1 MDRVKGANRLATPSL
16 NIAHRQTYFDL
27 APYCV
32 FKQSESSPIFGNGQ
46 IFLKLQAL
54 TSLEKTQ
61 LCFLGPCVLIATIC
75 WRRRKFTQVPITPHS
90 LPDPE
95 TVRQLPFIIVLSLPL
110 FLW

>member
-61 LCFLGPCVLIATIC
+61 LCFLGPCDSCHAYGAAALKLLAFAQSL
-75 WRRRKFTQVPITPHS
+75 RKSKP
-90 LPDPE
+90 
-95 TVRQLPFIIVLSLPL
+95 
-110 FLW
+110 

>member
-61 LCFLGPCVLIATIC
+61 EEKKKITEFLKPQ
-75 WRRRKFTQVPITPHS
+75 TQFSCNWEKQKSHEV
-90 LPDPE
+90 
-95 TVRQLPFIIVLSLPL
+95 
-110 FLW
+110 